1 MTQHLLPE
9 VDVLVVGWGAA
20 GACAAIEALD
30 AGLSVAILDRFN
42 GGGASQ
48 KSGGVVYAGGGT
60 RHQRAA
66 GYEDSARAM
75 FDYLKHEVG
84 TVVSDVTLQRFCEQ
98 SVENLQWLEEQGAPY
113 AHQVPPG
120 GKTSYPSDGY
130 YLYFSGNE
138 MVPDCAG
145 SQAPAP
151 RGHRT
156 VGKGHGG
163 AVLYQALREA
173 CLRKGAQVHTQ
184 TRVMGLIQDDAG
196 RVVGVQA
203 RQIPPG
209 SPEAKR
215 HADVSARSESVNNT
229 RPKLASQLRKQ
240 AESIEA
246 RSAQQVEVRARLG
259 VVLSTGGFIFNR
271 EMVRQFAPKYVTN
284 FRIGSS
290 GCAGDGHRLASGL
303 GAALDHMHH
312 VTAWRFINPPSAL
325 TGGIAVNARGERI
338 ENEETYGARLG
349 YAICEENEG
358 RAWLILDSQIRWAA
372 LKQILFGRLWWFQ
385 WAPAFVLLFIQARS
399 ARTVSALAR
408 KIGLPEAALA
418 RAVEMNNQSAAG
430 ACPDPVGKSEH
441 SRVSLRGP
449 RFYAVDIG
457 VANPF
462 FPLGALT
469 LGGIRVNEQSGQAL
483 REDGSLIEGLYA
495 AGRAAVGVASN
506 RYVSGLSLAD
516 CVFSGRRAG
525 RALALTAPHRP
536 LGDESA

>member
-1 MTQHLLPE
+1 MQPTRE
-9 VDVLVVGWGAA
+9 ADVVVVGWGAA

-30 AGLSVAILDRFN
+30 AGLSVAILDRFS

-60 RHQRAA
+60 RHQVAA
-66 GYEDSARAM
+66 GYPDSAAAM
-75 FDYLKHEVG
+75 FAYLKHEVG
-84 TVVSDVTLQRFCEQ
+84 SVVSDATLRRFCEE
-98 SVENLQWLEEQGAPY
+98 SVGNLEWLEAQGAPY
-113 AHQVPPG
+113 SHEVPPG

-138 MVPDCAG
+138 MVPDSMGAE
-145 SQAPAP
+145 APAP

-163 AVLYQALREA
+163 VVLFAALRAA
-173 CLRKGAQVHTQ
+173 CIRKGAQVFTQ
-184 TRVMGLIQDDAG
+184 SRMTDLVQDSSG
-196 RVVGVQA
+196 RVVGVMA

-209 SPEAKR
+209 SEEAKL
-215 HADVSARSESVNNT
+215 HASWSARSEAVNNT
-229 RPKLASQLRKQ
+229 RPKLASQLRRK
-240 AESIEA
+240 AEALEETHAEA
-246 RSAQQVEVRARLG
+246 FELRARRG

-271 EMVRQFAPKYVTN
+271 EMVRQYAPKYAQN

-290 GCAGDGHRLASGL
+290 GCQGDGHRVARSI

-312 VTAWRFINPPSAL
+312 ATAWRFINPPAAL

-349 YAICEENEG
+349 YGICEENEG

-408 KIGLPEAALA
+408 KIGLPEAALEH
-418 RAVEMNNQSAAG
+418 AVEMNNQSAAG

-449 RFYAVDIG
+449 RFFAVDIG

-469 LGGIRVNEQSGQAL
+469 LGGIRVSEQSGQAL
-483 REDGSLIEGLYA
+483 REDGSVIEGLYA

-525 RALALTAPHRP
+525 RALAKAAPFGHS
-536 LGDESA
+536 GDDSA